1 MVDRAVAVESGCL
14 HAFPFKPVGLTGEP
28 ARFLHGSFTSKAIG
42 LAAMTTPA
50 TLRSSRLPRTFAVL
64 LALLAM
70 LVPAAVAHAGTSEAD
85 PAGEQ
90 PAAKGAGNKVV
101 FIGAPGLA
109 WSDVSQE
116 TTPAIWDALGGSVG
130 SLSVRS
136 VRTVACPL
144 DGWLAVNTSVRAAG
158 TSAQCDVLVDPVDS
172 SLPVWPHV
180 EEALEEQSYSAEL
193 GALTHNLREAGASS
207 LAIGPGAGVA
217 LANEIGHVLN
227 YEDRRTPGEG
237 LAAQLA
243 SAVSDHDLVIV
254 DAGPI
259 RPAPKDAYS
268 TPEQFRAD
276 HIRIINN
283 RIEAILRG
291 LHNSGED
298 ATVILAGLADDAEPA
313 LRMLAISGEGWPRG
327 ELSSPS
333 TRQPGYSL
341 ATDLHATILTELGIE
356 GTFQGGAI
364 HAAESSDSLA
374 QLAADARDRER
385 HSKAMRPIIPTFFTM
400 LVVLNVGLYAAVA
413 IGLKR
418 PNISKLNAW
427 WHRRIGKVPPQTE
440 GNWLPPR
447 TNVLRVMRVIA
458 LSVAALPVASYLANF
473 VPWWRTE
480 VPGLALTGTILAVVG
495 GLVALSL
502 AGPWRRAPLGPATV
516 IAGVLALLL
525 GLDVVFGSPLQLGSV
540 MGNPPLVAGRF
551 YGMNNTAFAQFTT
564 AMILLAIAAAQPF
577 VRRGHR
583 RIAALIIAVFGTVTA
598 FIDGAPFLGA
608 DFGGP
613 PAILPAFLILALL
626 AAGVRLTIKR
636 VGVVFIGTALI
647 VIAIAFVDWLRP
659 PSSRT
664 HIGNF
669 FQQVLDGELLTVIWR
684 KLDANLRVLMG
695 NRPLTIL
702 AASAVALVVFVLARP
717 IRTEITEPKGGRFAW
732 LSGGTPVNA
741 MTTRAPLLGSALVA
755 AAILAALGMAANDSG
770 IAIPANVA
778 AVLVPSLIAATATW
792 MLNLELEPTPPLL
805 PDSPLPRSGETS
817 A

>member
-1 MVDRAVAVESGCL
+1 MTIPATFRSARLPRAVAV
-14 HAFPFKPVGLTGEP
+14 FFV
-28 ARFLHGSFTSKAIG
+28 
-42 LAAMTTPA
+42 
-50 TLRSSRLPRTFAVL
+50 
-64 LALLAM
+64 LLAM
-70 LVPAAVAHAGTSEAD
+70 LLPAATAHGGTAEAD
-85 PAGEQ
+85 PEGETAEAGD
-90 PAAKGAGNKVV
+90 AAEKVV

-172 SLPVWPHV
+172 FLPVWPQV
-180 EEALEEQSYSAEL
+180 EEALAEQSYSAEL
-193 GALTHNLREAGASS
+193 GALARNLRDADVSS
-207 LAIGPGAGVA
+207 LAVGPGAGVA
-217 LANEIGHVLN
+217 LANEVGHVLD
-227 YEDRRTPGEG
+227 YEERRTPGEG
-237 LAAQLA
+237 LAAQIA
-243 SAVSDHDLVIV
+243 SAVTDHDLVMV

-259 RPAPKDAYS
+259 RPAPQDAYS

-283 RIEAILRG
+283 RVEAILRG
-291 LHNSGED
+291 LHDSGEE
-298 ATVILAGLADDAEPA
+298 ATVILAGLADDDEAA
-313 LRMLAISGEGWPRG
+313 LRIFAISGEGWPRG

-341 ATDLHATILTELGIE
+341 ATDLHATILTELGAP
-356 GTFQGGAI
+356 GTFQGGA
-364 HAAESSDSLA
+364 ARATESSESLA
-374 QLAADARDRER
+374 QLADEARDRER
-385 HSKAMRPIIPTFFTM
+385 HSQAMRPIIPTFFTI

-427 WHRRIGKVPPQTE
+427 WHRRLGKVPPQAE
-440 GNWLPPR
+440 GSWLPPR
-447 TNVLRVMRVIA
+447 TNVLRIMRVIA
-458 LSVAALPVASYLANF
+458 LSIAALPVASYLANF

-480 VPGLALTGTILAVVG
+480 VPGLALTGTIIAVVI

-583 RIAALIIAVFGTVTA
+583 RIAALIIAVFGGFTA
-598 FIDGAPFLGA
+598 FLDGAPFLGA

-626 AAGVRLTIKR
+626 AAGVRLTVKR
-636 VGVVFIGTALI
+636 VGAVFIGTALI

-664 HIGNF
+664 HIGAF

-717 IRTEITEPKGGRFAW
+717 IRTEITEPQGGRFAW

-741 MTTRAPLLGSALVA
+741 MTTRAPLLGSALIA

-792 MLNLELEPTPPLL
+792 MLNLEPEVTPPLP
-805 PDSPLPRSGETS
+805 PDSPSSRSGGTS